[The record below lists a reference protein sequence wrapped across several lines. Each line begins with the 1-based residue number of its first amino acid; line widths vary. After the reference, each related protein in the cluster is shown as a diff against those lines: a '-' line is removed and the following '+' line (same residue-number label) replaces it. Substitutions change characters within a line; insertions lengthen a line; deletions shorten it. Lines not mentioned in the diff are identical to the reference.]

1 VQSPS
6 FPSTTL
12 VPILVVFALLLFRMA
27 RMRTPR
33 PMRLGALWVRPGLF
47 AVVAA
52 VLVYTA
58 PPHGVLQVLALAGA
72 LAIGGV
78 LGWHQGKLMQITV
91 DATSD
96 ALQVKASTWAAA
108 LFLAMILLRMGL
120 RSWLT
125 ADSSPLHAYVA
136 VATDGFLLFALGFYA
151 ARAAEMFIRGR
162 ALLQA
167 ARQSPAGA
175 G

>member
-1 VQSPS
+1 VQNPS
-6 FPSTTL
+6 FPTSTL
-12 VPILVVFALLLFRMA
+12 VPLLVVFALLLFRMA

-58 PPHGVLQVLALAGA
+58 PPHGALQVLALAGA
-72 LAIGGV
+72 LGIGAV
-78 LGWHQGKLMQITV
+78 LGWHQGKLMEISV
-91 DATSD
+91 DAASET
-96 ALQVKASTWAAA
+96 LQVKASTWAAA
-108 LFLAMILLRMGL
+108 LFLAIILLRMGL

-125 ADSSPLHAYVA
+125 AGASPLHAYLA

-151 ARAAEMFIRGR
+151 ARATEMFIRGR
-162 ALLQA
+162 TLLQA
-167 ARQSPAGA
+167 ARQRPDAG
-175 G
+175 